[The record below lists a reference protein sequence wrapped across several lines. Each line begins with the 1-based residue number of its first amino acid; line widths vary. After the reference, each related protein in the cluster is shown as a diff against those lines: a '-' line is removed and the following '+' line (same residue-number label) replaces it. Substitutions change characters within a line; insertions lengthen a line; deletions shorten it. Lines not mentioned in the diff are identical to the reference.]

1 MIVLNP
7 REAIDAVRDGEPFVL
22 FNGDCI
28 DLLDA
33 VPGEL
38 IDLTLTSPPYFMGK
52 CYDRSYSLVDF
63 RADHKALAPRVCSVT
78 KKGGSICWQVGYHVR
93 DNEVFPLDYAVFEAF
108 ASEPGIKLRNRIMW
122 HFGHG
127 VHAPKRFS
135 GRHETVLWFSKGDT
149 YEFDLDAVRIEQKY
163 PGKRHYKGPH
173 KGEFSGNPLGKNP
186 SDVWEIPNVKANHV
200 EKTDHPCQ
208 FPVALC
214 QRVIRAL
221 TKPRDLLLDPFC
233 GSASAGIAA
242 VVDGRRFL
250 GADTSAEFCEIALER
265 YQAFKG
271 ERLQIRPL
279 EREIWVPGPNDAVAR
294 KPEHFA

>member
-1 MIVLNP
+1 MIVLDA
-7 REAIDAVRDGEPFVL
+7 REAINAIRGGETFVL
-22 FNGDCI
+22 FNGDCA
-28 DLLDA
+28 DLLE
-33 VPGEL
+33 VIPPSS

-52 CYDRSYSLVDF
+52 CYDRSYSLADF
-63 RADHKALAPRVCSVT
+63 RADHAALAPRVCRAT
-78 KKGGSICWQVGYHVR
+78 KSGGSICWQVGYHVR

-108 ASEPGIKLRNRIMW
+108 ASEPEIKLRNRIMW

-127 VHAPKRFS
+127 VHAPRRFS
-135 GRHETVLWFSKGDT
+135 GRHETMLWFSKGDA

-163 PGKRHYKGPH
+163 PGKRHYKGPN
-173 KGEFSGNPLGKNP
+173 KGDFSGNPLGKNP

-221 TKPRDLLLDPFC
+221 TNSGDLVLDPFS

-250 GADTSAEFCEIALER
+250 GADTSAEFCEIAEER
-265 YQAFKG
+265 YQAFKE
-271 ERLQIRPL
+271 ERLQVRPL
-279 EREIWVPGPNDAVAR
+279 EKAIWTPGPNDAVAR